1 MKREEADYMQ
11 DMSSKQTERIK
22 VSEIDIIVNMI
33 NGKPYYEIKYK
44 KVGEDYYHIGYSS
57 YNLDFVLEWED
68 KCFEIVEE
76 SEDKN
81 ESNY

>member
-44 KVGEDYYHIGYSS
+44 KSWRGLLPHWIW
-57 YNLDFVLEWED
+57 FV
-68 KCFEIVEE
+68 
-76 SEDKN
+76 
-81 ESNY
+81 

>member
-1 MKREEADYMQ
+1 MKMEESTFIQ
-11 DMSSKQTERIK
+11 DNDNKQTERIK
-22 VSEIDIIVNMI
+22 VNEIEIIVSMI

-76 SEDKN
+76 SEDKY

>member
-44 KVGEDYYHIGYSS
+44 EVGESYYHIGYGS
-57 YNLDFVLEWED
+57 YNLDFVLEWEN
-68 KCFEIVEE
+68 KYFEIVEE
-76 SEDKN
+76 SDDKDEN
-81 ESNY
+81 NY

>member
-1 MKREEADYMQ
+1 MEESAFTQ
-11 DMSSKQTERIK
+11 DNGNKQIERIK
-22 VSEIDIIVNMI
+22 VSEIDIIVSMI

-44 KVGEDYYHIGYSS
+44 EVGEDYYHIGYSS
-57 YNLDFVLEWED
+57 YNLDFVFEWED

-76 SEDKN
+76 NEDKN

>member
-1 MKREEADYMQ
+1 
-11 DMSSKQTERIK
+11 
-22 VSEIDIIVNMI
+22 MI

-68 KCFEIVEE
+68 KRFEIV
-76 SEDKN
+76 
-81 ESNY
+81 

>member
-33 NGKPYYEIKYK
+33 NKYDMEKLRKICSYYFF
-44 KVGEDYYHIGYSS
+44 D
-57 YNLDFVLEWED
+57 LR
-68 KCFEIVEE
+68 
-76 SEDKN
+76 
-81 ESNY
+81 